1 MVDAQA
7 QNDQFTSDRSNFW
20 RVVDRTKAGKLYLF
34 SENEL
39 RDCQNYFSK
48 VQSDSAVSP
57 NELIM
62 AAERLTLIRSE
73 IDVRHGDANYRR
85 ALRLARWAIGL
96 AMIPLT
102 GATVFGVA
110 QFLRRQPARK
120 NWPMET
126 STMSTAMAVEVPTS
140 TPELTQPPN
149 AIPDVTRP
157 SVFDISTDEHINT
170 DTKGAG
176 PDQTSK
182 PTPKHKK
189 TRLKRETRRSFP
201 LVISTQTGAHSV
213 GRSATIANDSIFSGL
228 ESF

>member
-1 MVDAQA
+1 LVDAQA

-20 RVVDRTKAGKLYLF
+20 RVVDRTKPGKLNLF

-149 AIPDVTRP
+149 AIPDVTLAPVYSISVPTSTSTPTRKGRVRTKHRSQRQSIKKPDSSGRLEGLFRSLFQPRP
-157 SVFDISTDEHINT
+157 
-170 DTKGAG
+170 
-176 PDQTSK
+176 
-182 PTPKHKK
+182 
-189 TRLKRETRRSFP
+189 
-201 LVISTQTGAHSV
+201 TQTP
-213 GRSATIANDSIFSGL
+213 SAVRRR
-228 ESF
+228 